1 MKQFARLGLL
11 LVVLAVIASSIGW
24 AQGLERQLTI
34 TMGEFYFQV
43 QGQGRN
49 EAISLEVAVP
59 YRVTFKNEGNV
70 VHRVK
75 FGRGLIVE
83 EGVPYAYAEN
93 LFNDVPLRV
102 EGITESGADF
112 RVTTNQMIELDL
124 EPGGEI
130 AVVFTLPQSAQG
142 TWELGCFV
150 IGHYEAGMRANLIVQ

>member
-1 MKQFARLGLL
+1 MKRIVQLGSLALVLAL
-11 LVVLAVIASSIGW
+11 LVSSAW

-34 TMGEFYFQV
+34 TMGEFYFQA

-49 EAISLEVAVP
+49 EAIALEVAVP
-59 YRVTFKNEGNV
+59 YRVAFKNEGNV

-75 FGRGLIVE
+75 FGRGLIIE
-83 EGVPYAYAEN
+83 EGVPYAYTEN

-130 AVVFTLPQSAQG
+130 AIVFTLPQSAEG